1 MVTKAVDG
9 QCIQDFRVAGRTI
22 ELLMISNLLFVDDT
36 LVFCGND
43 IE

>member
-1 MVTKAVDG
+1 MITKAVDG
-9 QCIQDFRVAGRTI
+9 QCIQGFRVAGRTI
-22 ELLMISNLLFVDDT
+22 ELLMISNLLFVDDS